1 MQETTKTIKPFG
13 IGVQQV
19 RLLDVFV
26 VAPFLF
32 YVGSQKTLS
41 KEIRISLMGLGVATL
56 LYNGINYLKNN
67 Q

>member
-1 MQETTKTIKPFG
+1 MEETTKTIKPFG
-13 IGVQQV
+13 LGVQQV

-32 YVGSQKTLS
+32 YVGSQKSLS
-41 KEIRISLMGLGVATL
+41 REIRIGLFGLAAATL
-56 LYNGINYLKNN
+56 LYNGFNYLKNN